1 MKKIFTLI
9 AVALMFVGANAQT
22 TIFSA
27 TPTGDNWDVPGG
39 STEIE
44 ITSDHATITGG
55 KMFVTNQQDADKTM
69 IKKQG
74 GEMAFQH
81 TNNNTFFKVT
91 LDEALKAGDV
101 ISVKMQSRTDTDLGL
116 WFKDSSDR
124 GSEGTAK
131 IVVATAD
138 EQSWVDAPTYTV
150 AEGDEIC
157 GKTTFYIFRHTG
169 KSTYFNTLVITRG
182 GSTGINSVK
191 TDAENGAIYN
201 LGGQQVNEAYKG
213 VVVKNGKKMIQK

>member
-1 MKKIFTLI
+1 
-9 AVALMFVGANAQT
+9 
-22 TIFSA
+22 
-27 TPTGDNWDVPGG
+27 
-39 STEIE
+39 
-44 ITSDHATITGG
+44 
-55 KMFVTNQQDADKTM
+55 
-69 IKKQG
+69 
-74 GEMAFQH
+74 MAFQH